1 MIQKEAYTK
10 HAESTGLVITRLVE
24 GAFFIFRV
32 VLASGGAFGWEACEQ
47 HYHESDDSGSLCLV
61 STPFDKDDWIE
72 LVDKY
77 PVDGEGVVWLPNCG
91 EPTED

>member
-10 HAESTGLVITRLVE
+10 HAETIGLVTTRLVE
-24 GAFFIFRV
+24 EAFFIFRV

-61 STPFDKDDWIE
+61 STPSGKDNRTA

-77 PVDGEGVVWLPNCG
+77 PVDSEGIVRLSNRG
-91 EPTED
+91 EPTEN